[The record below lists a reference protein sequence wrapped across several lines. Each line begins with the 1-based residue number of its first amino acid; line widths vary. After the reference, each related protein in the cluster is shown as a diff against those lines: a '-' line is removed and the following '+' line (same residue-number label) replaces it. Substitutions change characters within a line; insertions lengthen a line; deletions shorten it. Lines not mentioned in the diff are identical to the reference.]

1 MTRSRPLLP
10 LALAGLLGGVAG
22 GAIVDVA
29 QDDDVPRAPVGR
41 PTTAA
46 VPAPP
51 SAGALYRS
59 SAGAIV
65 TVSATVTGTRRSP
78 SGQLLRTVRR
88 ATGSG
93 FVLTADGLLLTSRHV
108 VRGASRFVVRVGSG
122 PRRIARLVGEDPATD
137 VALLALPAGGR
148 ALPVLRLAD
157 SDRVRVGDPVVAIG
171 NPFGLAGTLTTGV
184 VSAVGRRIASPDGT
198 PLRGVL
204 QTDAALNPGSSGSP
218 LLDGRGRVIGMN
230 AQIEVAPG
238 GRSNTGVGFAVPANT
253 LARVVRR
260 LRAP

>member
-1 MTRSRPLLP
+1 MAPSPPLLP

-22 GAIVDVA
+22 GVVVA
-29 QDDDVPRAPVGR
+29 VSEDEDAP
-41 PTTAA
+41 P
-46 VPAPP
+46 VPAPLTTSTP
-51 SAGALYRS
+51 AQSTPRALYRS
-59 SAGAIV
+59 AAGAIV
-65 TVSATVTGTRRSP
+65 AVSATVTGTRRSP

-93 FVLTADGLLLTSRHV
+93 FMLTADGLLVTSRHV
-108 VRGASRFVVRVGSG
+108 VRGASRVVVRVGGG
-122 PRRIARLVGEDPATD
+122 PRRTARLVGEDRATD

-148 ALPVLRLAD
+148 PLPVLRLAD
-157 SDRVRVGDPVVAIG
+157 SDRVRVGDPVLAIG

-184 VSAVGRRIASPDGT
+184 VSAVGRTIASPGGT
-198 PLRGVL
+198 PVRGVL

-218 LLDGRGRVIGMN
+218 LLDLRGRVIGMN

-238 GRSNTGVGFAVPANT
+238 GTSNTGVGFAVPANT
-253 LARVVRR
+253 LARVVRG